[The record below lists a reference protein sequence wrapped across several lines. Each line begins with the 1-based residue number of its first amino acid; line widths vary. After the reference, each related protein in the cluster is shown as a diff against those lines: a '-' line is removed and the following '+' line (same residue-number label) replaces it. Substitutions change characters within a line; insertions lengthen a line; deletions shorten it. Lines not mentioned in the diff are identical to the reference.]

1 MPFQST
7 LKAGNNTE
15 VDVVGV
21 GCFAS
26 KFWIATRTSG
36 VVGAWSRC
44 ISMCPLRRMRRSW
57 RWVGTWLLMLTAAI
71 ALIHQAALL
80 TFCII
85 IVLAFHKQSRIC
97 QGLQVSERHGY
108 QHILHLIMQAINKTF
123 HLLLFY
129 VSVFRGIPRQL
140 KELVAVLTDRH
151 GTLSK
156 FAKFIFL
163 ALNHPSGNISLAELD
178 LELIPINSLSW
189 RLHSLDTLQP

>member
-71 ALIHQAALL
+71 SLIHQAALL
-80 TFCII
+80 TFCSI

-108 QHILHLIMQAINKTF
+108 SHILHLIMQAIKEAF
-123 HLLLFY
+123 HLLLFT
-129 VSVFRGIPRQL
+129 VSIFRGIPRQFD
-140 KELVAVLTDRH
+140 ELVAVLTYRH
-151 GTLSK
+151 GTLPKSAE
-156 FAKFIFL
+156 FVFL
-163 ALNHPSGNISLAELD
+163 ALNHSGGNIGLAELD
-178 LELIPINSLSW
+178 LELLPGNSLSW
-189 RLHSLDTLQP
+189 GLHGLDTFPP